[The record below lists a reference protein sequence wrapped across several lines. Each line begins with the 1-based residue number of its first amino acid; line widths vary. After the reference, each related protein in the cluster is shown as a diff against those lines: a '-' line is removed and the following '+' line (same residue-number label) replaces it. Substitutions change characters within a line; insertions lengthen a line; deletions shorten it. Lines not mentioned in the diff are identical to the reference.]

1 MRKVAATPP
10 AHHRFQLTHG
20 RAHGGPSTQLHAF
33 LERPAL
39 GGRPGPDKLEDV
51 GDAQMSRWHRTRC
64 AIGRGPRNLVAH
76 FDPASIH
83 LVELG
88 PTEKFRH
95 DAHVVVHRGRQRPRY
110 DGMRS
115 RGAEVVAV
123 GKRNDLRGT
132 TWIC

>member
-1 MRKVAATPP
+1 MVETPP
-10 AHHRFQLTHG
+10 TYHRLQLTHG

-33 LERPAL
+33 LEGAAL
-39 GGRPGPDKLEDV
+39 GGRPGPDKFEDV
-51 GDAQMSRWHRTRC
+51 GDAQMPRWHRTRGVF
-64 AIGRGPRNLVAH
+64 GRGPRNLASH
-76 FDPASIH
+76 LDPASIH

-88 PTEKFRH
+88 PAEKFRH
-95 DAHVVVHRGRQRPRY
+95 HAHVVVHAGRQRPRN

-115 RGAEVVAV
+115 RGAEDVAV